1 MLEVLVTH
9 YWGSVLLKWFW
20 CRTGNAVL
28 WWDHAQSLGCGS
40 KPCSALGLSAWSAAS
55 LGGSSPWFG
64 SAQAPGGEPCEA
76 FPSSSLK
83 LCIPC
88 SAASSKVVD
97 GSFVDLPVNLVFLHG
112 LGAQWEK
119 FGFQTPAWFHSYPYD
134 QQMELREYCFLE
146 EKEMDFLQFLTWNW
160 SSTSSPVLFFPLLIS
175 C

>member
-1 MLEVLVTH
+1 MLCSGEIMHNPWAVEASHALL
-9 YWGSVLLKWFW
+9 WGSQ
-20 CRTGNAVL
+20 
-28 WWDHAQSLGCGS
+28 H
-40 KPCSALGLSAWSAAS
+40 GLQPVWEAA
-55 LGGSSPWFG
+55 
-64 SAQAPGGEPCEA
+64 APGLGVHRLQEELLWREPYEA

-83 LCIPC
+83 LCIPS
-88 SAASSKVVD
+88 SAACSKVVD

-112 LGAQWEK
+112 LGAQWGK